1 MDVSHRRQGNPD
13 LLYAYRAFSRSV
25 FFVTR
30 PPWSSGVTVMI
41 LFQFFPLR
49 RSTTAVS
56 QILSASVFVRF
67 FPVISGWI
75 PFMNRISERYTFPI
89 PAISSC
95 LRSADPRG
103 SDVFR
108 IFSENCFFPRFPSR
122 SGSGPNFEIWYSQ
135 SSSLIT
141 EQVCGP
147 VSCQAVKLD
156 SSRNLT
162 VSDGCCSILNFRSFP
177 IRPR

>member
-1 MDVSHRRQGNPD
+1 M
-13 LLYAYRAFSRSV
+13 
-25 FFVTR
+25 TR

-56 QILSASVFVRF
+56 HILSASVFVRF
-67 FPVISGWI
+67 FPQISGCI

-89 PAISSC
+89 PAIRSC
-95 LRSADPRG
+95 LSRAEPRASG
-103 SDVFR
+103 VFR
-108 IFSENCFFPRFPSR
+108 IFSENCFFPRFPSL
-122 SGSGPNFEIWYSQ
+122 SGSGPNLEIWYSQ

-147 VSCQAVKLD
+147 VSCQAVELD

-162 VSDGCCSILNFRSFP
+162 VSDGCFSMLTFRNFP
-177 IRPR
+177 ISPRWI